1 MVRIQYSLIR
11 KFHPYHLVDPS
22 PWPYLLATNM
32 FLTAVGAALYLHT
45 SFIYLLFLGLFL
57 VSVILFCWFRDI
69 IREGSYQGKYTIK
82 VLRGLKY
89 GFILFIVSEV
99 FFFVSF
105 FWAFFHSSLSP
116 AIEIGVQ
123 WPPFGV
129 EIINPF
135 SIPLLNT
142 ALLLSSGF
150 TVTWCHYEILN
161 SERKKA
167 LYTLTLTI
175 ILGIVFTLLQL
186 FEYITCPFSM
196 SDSVYGS
203 CFFICTGFHGFHV
216 LVGTIFLTICLF
228 RLNWYQFTS
237 NRHFG
242 FEAASWYWHFV
253 DVIWIFLYLVIYWW
267 GS

>member
-99 FFFVSF
+99 FFFCEFFLGIFSF
-105 FWAFFHSSLSP
+105 IIITCYRNWCTMASIRSWNNKPIFHS
-116 AIEIGVQ
+116 
-123 WPPFGV
+123 
-129 EIINPF
+129 
-135 SIPLLNT
+135 
-142 ALLLSSGF
+142 
-150 TVTWCHYEILN
+150 
-161 SERKKA
+161 
-167 LYTLTLTI
+167 
-175 ILGIVFTLLQL
+175 
-186 FEYITCPFSM
+186 IT
-196 SDSVYGS
+196 
-203 CFFICTGFHGFHV
+203 
-216 LVGTIFLTICLF
+216 
-228 RLNWYQFTS
+228 
-237 NRHFG
+237 
-242 FEAASWYWHFV
+242 
-253 DVIWIFLYLVIYWW
+253 
-267 GS
+267 